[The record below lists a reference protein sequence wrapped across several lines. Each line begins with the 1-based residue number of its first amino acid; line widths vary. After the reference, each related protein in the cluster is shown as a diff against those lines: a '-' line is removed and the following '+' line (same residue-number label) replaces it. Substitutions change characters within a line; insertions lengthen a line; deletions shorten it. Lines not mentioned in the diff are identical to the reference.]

1 MADPITSAVSTI
13 AQSGNFLLVV
23 LGVLFGLLMGV
34 IPGMGGVVALAL
46 LIPLTYGM
54 DPLVA
59 FMFLAAVLGGTNY
72 GGSITAILLN
82 TPGTATN
89 AATIFDGYPMAKQG
103 RAGEA
108 LGASA
113 AASALGAVLGIVVVI
128 ALIPVMEEIILTF
141 GPPQVFWLALFG
153 LTIIA
158 TVVRGNVLAGL
169 ASAGLGMLFAF
180 HGFDPVTGTPRYT
193 YDITYLYDGIKLIPA
208 LVGLFALGEMLD
220 LLNKGEMIAEDRDDD
235 VDVGSGRLTG
245 VLAVVQHKWLFLR
258 SALLGTVIGM
268 IPGVGGTTA
277 NYVAYFQAE
286 KSASD
291 SEKFGTGDVRGVI
304 ASEASN
310 DAKDGGGFL
319 PTLGLGIPGS
329 ASMAVLLSAFLLH
342 GIQPGPLMLQ
352 NHMDIF
358 AVILLSLFISNIL
371 TSVLGLSLAGVLARV
386 TVIPISILGPIVITL
401 AFLGVFTVNNNI
413 FDLFVTLGFGLL
425 GFGMARLGMSRVPMV
440 LGLVLGP
447 IAQQA
452 FLRSWQIS
460 GGTSGI
466 FFEDLISLVL
476 VALTLISLLL
486 PVLKPIIGSRLN
498 LRGASP

>member
-1 MADPITSAVSTI
+1 MADPVTTAVSI
-13 AQSGNFLLVV
+13 VAQPGNFFLIL
-23 LGVLFGLLMGV
+23 LGVFFGLLMGV

-46 LIPLTYGM
+46 LIPLTYSFE
-54 DPLVA
+54 PIVA

-89 AATIFDGYPMAKQG
+89 AATIFDGYPLAKQG

-108 LGASA
+108 LGAGA
-113 AASALGAVLGIVVVI
+113 AASAVGAIFGVIIVV
-128 ALIPVMEEIILTF
+128 ALIPLMEQIILTF

-158 TVVRGNVLAGL
+158 TVVRGKVLAGL
-169 ASAGLGMLFAF
+169 ASAGLGLLFAF

-220 LLNKGEMIAEDRDDD
+220 LLDKGKMIADDRDED
-235 VDVGSGRLTG
+235 VDIGSGRWKG
-245 VLAVVQHKWLFLR
+245 VVAVFEHKWIFLR

-268 IPGVGGTTA
+268 VPGVGGTTA

-286 KSASD
+286 KSVSD
-291 SEKFGTGDVRGVI
+291 SESFGAGDIRGVI

-352 NHMDIF
+352 NNMDIF
-358 AVILLSLFISNIL
+358 AVILLSLVISNIL
-371 TSVLGLSLAGVLARV
+371 TSVLGLSLARQLARV
-386 TVIPISILGPIVITL
+386 TLIPISVLAPVVITI
-401 AFLGVFTVNNNI
+401 AFVGVFTVNNNI
-413 FDLFVTLGFGLL
+413 FDLFVTLGFGVL
-425 GFGMARLGMSRVPMV
+425 GLGMARMGMSRVPMV
-440 LGLVLGP
+440 LGIVLGP

-452 FLRSWQIS
+452 FLRSRQIS
-460 GGTSGI
+460 NGSYSI
-466 FFEDLISLVL
+466 FFADPMSIV
-476 VALTLISLLL
+476 LLL
-486 PVLKPIIGSRLN
+486 LTVVSLFLPFLKPLIKSWTGGVS
-498 LRGASP
+498 S

>member
-1 MADPITSAVSTI
+1 MAGPVTAAANIVV
-13 AQSGNFLLVV
+13 QPGNFLLVF
-23 LGVLFGLLMGV
+23 LGVLFGLFMGV
-34 IPGMGGVVALAL
+34 VPGMGGVVALAL
-46 LIPLTYGM
+46 LIPLTFGM

-89 AATIFDGYPMAKQG
+89 AATIFDGYPMSKQG

-113 AASALGAVLGIVVVI
+113 AASAVGAILGVVVVV
-128 ALIPVMEEIILTF
+128 ALIPLMEEIILTF

-158 TVVRGNVLAGL
+158 TVVRGNVLGGL

-220 LLNKGEMIAEDRDDD
+220 LLDKGEMIAGDRDDD
-235 VDVGSGRLTG
+235 VEVGSGRLKG
-245 VLAVVQHKWLFLR
+245 VKGVFTHRWLFLK
-258 SALLGTVIGM
+258 SALIGTVIGM

-291 SEKFGTGDVRGVI
+291 PEAFGTGDVRGVI

-358 AVILLSLFISNIL
+358 AVILLSLVISNIL
-371 TSVLGLSLAGVLARV
+371 TSVIGLSLAGQLAKV
-386 TVIPISILGPIVITL
+386 TLIPISILAPIVITI
-401 AFLGVFTVNNNI
+401 AFVGVFTVNNNI
-413 FDLFVTLGFGLL
+413 YDLFVTLGFGLL
-425 GFGMARLGMSRVPMV
+425 GFGMARAGMSRVPMV

-460 GGTSGI
+460 SGSMGI
-466 FFEDLISLVL
+466 FFADPMSLIL
-476 VALTLISLLL
+476 VALTVISLFL
-486 PVLKPIIGSRLN
+486 PLVKPLVKNRFGGIVS
-498 LRGASP
+498 

>member
-1 MADPITSAVSTI
+1 MADPVTTAVSI
-13 AQSGNFLLVV
+13 VAQPGNFFLVL
-23 LGVLFGLLMGV
+23 LGVFFGLLMGV

-46 LIPLTYGM
+46 LIPLTYSFE
-54 DPLVA
+54 PIVA

-89 AATIFDGYPMAKQG
+89 AATIFDGYPLAKQG

-108 LGASA
+108 LGAGA
-113 AASALGAVLGIVVVI
+113 AASAVGAIFGVIIVV
-128 ALIPVMEEIILTF
+128 ALIPLMEQIILTF

-158 TVVRGNVLAGL
+158 TVVRGKVLAGL
-169 ASAGLGMLFAF
+169 ASAGLGLLFAF

-220 LLNKGEMIAEDRDDD
+220 LLDKGKMIADDRDED
-235 VDVGSGRLTG
+235 VDIGSGRWKG
-245 VLAVVQHKWLFLR
+245 VVAVFEHKWIFLR

-268 IPGVGGTTA
+268 VPGVGGTTA

-286 KSASD
+286 KSVSD
-291 SEKFGTGDVRGVI
+291 SESFGAGDIRGVI

-352 NHMDIF
+352 NNMDIF
-358 AVILLSLFISNIL
+358 AVILLSLVISNIL
-371 TSVLGLSLAGVLARV
+371 TSVLGLSLARQLARV
-386 TVIPISILGPIVITL
+386 TLIPISVLAPVVITI
-401 AFLGVFTVNNNI
+401 AFVGVFTVNNNI
-413 FDLFVTLGFGLL
+413 FDLFVTLGFGVL
-425 GFGMARLGMSRVPMV
+425 GLGMARMGMSRVPMV
-440 LGLVLGP
+440 LGIVLGP

-452 FLRSWQIS
+452 FLRSRQIS
-460 GGTSGI
+460 NGSYSI
-466 FFEDLISLVL
+466 FFADPMSIV
-476 VALTLISLLL
+476 LLL
-486 PVLKPIIGSRLN
+486 LTVVSLFLPFLKPLIKSWTGGVS
-498 LRGASP
+498 S